1 MAMKTIPL
9 FPRIGSLGIVAAL
22 VLALPAALSAQEKA
36 EVEKP
41 TFDDLPSPEF
51 NVGKSKSFKP
61 KDWLEVEAK
70 VRLPK
75 GQGSDEL
82 FAEQMS
88 VKWYVAVKNPDGKGV
103 YLLTKDINFMNVP
116 RDEDVYVS
124 VYLSPNTIK
133 RLTGTDRAGKQAV
146 ERVGLEVLV
155 NGVKVG
161 DASSQQ
167 ELTRWVNAPSLAR
180 TEKFQLLDKNETPFR
195 ALWYDRYAEI
205 QERR

>member
-1 MAMKTIPL
+1 MKPIRL
-9 FPRIGSLGIVAAL
+9 FCRLAAAASAIALFSASGIA
-22 VLALPAALSAQEKA
+22 SGQEKA
-36 EVEKP
+36 QVDKP
-41 TFDDLPSPEF
+41 TFDDLPSPEMSG
-51 NVGKSKSFKP
+51 GKNKPFKP

-75 GQGSDEL
+75 GSRSDEL
-82 FAEQMS
+82 FVEQMA

-103 YLLTKDINFMNVP
+103 YLLTKDITYVSVP

-133 RLTGTDRAGKQAV
+133 RLTGADRAGKSSV

-161 DASSQQ
+161 ESSSQSD
-167 ELTRWVNAPSLAR
+167 LTKWINAPSLAR
-180 TEKFQLLDKNETPFR
+180 TEKFQLLDKNQTPFR

-205 QERR
+205 QDKQ